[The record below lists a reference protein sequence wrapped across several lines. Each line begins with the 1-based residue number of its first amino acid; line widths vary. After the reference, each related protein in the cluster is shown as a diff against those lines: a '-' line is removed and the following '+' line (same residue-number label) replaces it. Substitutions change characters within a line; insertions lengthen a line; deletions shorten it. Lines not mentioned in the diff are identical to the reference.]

1 MGRAEHELFLL
12 FKEKTLRGT
21 RLEKEEEEEGEEGR
35 DTYVLLIHPN
45 ANRVATVSYPDDKGC
60 VMGLPL
66 LEVLSRL

>member
-1 MGRAEHELFLL
+1 MGRAEHELFFP

-21 RLEKEEEEEGEEGR
+21 RLEKEEEEEEEGK

-45 ANRVATVSYPDDKGC
+45 ANSVATVSYPDDKGC

>member
-1 MGRAEHELFLL
+1 MGRAEHEHFLL
-12 FKEKTLRGT
+12 FKEKPLRGT
-21 RLEKEEEEEGEEGR
+21 RFEKEEEEGR
-35 DTYVLLIHPN
+35 DTYVLLILPN